1 MGLKVWKCC
10 SILPLCPLEGKWE
23 APMASQ
29 TAAGGH
35 LCCHGGAAADSEAL
49 KASKVPCKWSDNDLN
64 LIDYFL

>member
-1 MGLKVWKCC
+1 
-10 SILPLCPLEGKWE
+10 
-23 APMASQ
+23 MASQ

-64 LIDYFL
+64 LVDYFLSFLLLSLSPRI